1 MSRSHCHHLEHYMTL
16 DRVILAVA
24 AAGALGCDSSSAAQ
38 RSGSARMVDTLAQIY
53 AQAVADPRTNAF
65 LNRERAAALR
75 VALAQQVGLGEL
87 NSRFLL
93 AQEQLLAGDTRGGID
108 GLDSLRQLASFKVD
122 SKAPRN
128 KPFFDLLAIAYLRL
142 GEQENCALNMSASIC
157 ILPLDG
163 AARHVRE
170 EGARRAIALYEQI
183 LRAFP
188 DDRGSRWLLNIS
200 YMAVGGYPARVPRQ
214 WLIPGIAAVRDKTF
228 PRFYNVASAV
238 GLAVNNLAGGL
249 SVEDF
254 NRDGLLDLFM
264 TSWGLRDPVHLFIA
278 DGKGGYVDRT
288 NEAGLT
294 GITGGLNTIHADY
307 DNDGFEDILILRGA
321 WLGDAGEHPCSLLH
335 NRGDGTF
342 EDVTFAAGLG
352 SLHPRHSAAWAD
364 FNLDGQLDLVV
375 GNESGV
381 ANGKK
386 SHPSELF
393 VNKGNGTFSEV
404 SRSVGIDLDAFVKG
418 VVWSDVNNDGLPDL
432 FASVFGGP
440 NRLYMNRGG
449 KSNSTWRFEETALAS
464 GVRMPV
470 MSFPTWFW
478 DFDNDGWEDLLV
490 LSYDIRNSGALHDA
504 VAMEYLGENPPVE
517 HARLYRNKGDG
528 AFEDVSAK
536 TGLAGKVIYAMGSNF
551 GDLDNDG
558 WLDFYLGTGNPDLR
572 SVIPNR
578 MFRSVGGKRFDEVT
592 MEGGFGHLQK
602 GHATAFA
609 DFDRDGDEDIYMVMG
624 GAYQG
629 DMFTNVLFENPGWTG
644 RNWITLELEGRTAN
658 RSAIGA
664 RVELVAADSGGTE
677 HTVYRTVGTGGSFGA
692 GSLQLHVGLG
702 VAVRVKRLRI
712 TWPDAARSTTSYA
725 NLEPK
730 RAYRIVQGEAPTQL
744 NRPPVPFAQLAK
756 H

>member
-1 MSRSHCHHLEHYMTL
+1 MS
-16 DRVILAVA
+16 
-24 AAGALGCDSSSAAQ
+24 
-38 RSGSARMVDTLAQIY
+38 DTLASIY
-53 AQAVADPRTNAF
+53 ARSVADPATNAF

-75 VALAQQVGLGEL
+75 AELSKQVGLGEMQ
-87 NSRFLL
+87 SRFLL
-93 AQEQLLAGDTRGGID
+93 AQEQLLAGDTRGAIA
-108 GLDSLRQLASFKVD
+108 GLDSLRTLASLKVD
-122 SKAPRN
+122 ANAPRN
-128 KPFFDLLAIAYLRL
+128 KSFFDLLAIAYLRL

-170 EGARRAIALYEQI
+170 EGARKAIALYEQL

-188 DDRGSRWLLNIS
+188 DDRGSRWLLNVS

-214 WLIPGIAAVRDKTF
+214 WLIPNIGAARDKTF
-228 PRFYNVASAV
+228 PKFYNVAMNV

-254 NRDGLLDLFM
+254 NRDGLLDVFM
-264 TSWGLRDPVHLFIA
+264 TSWGLRDPVHLFLA
-278 DGKGGYVDRT
+278 DGRGGYVDRT
-288 NEAGLT
+288 NEAGLA

-321 WLGDAGEHPCSLLH
+321 WLGESGKHPCSLLH

-364 FNLDGQLDLVV
+364 FNLDGLLDLFI
-375 GNESGV
+375 GKESTS
-381 ANGKK
+381 NGTT

-393 VNKGNGTFSEV
+393 LNKGNGKFVEV
-404 SRSVGIDLDAFVKG
+404 SRLVGIDLDAFVKG

-432 FASVFGGP
+432 FVSVLSGP
-440 NRLYMNRGG
+440 NRLFMNRGG
-449 KSNSTWRFEETALAS
+449 ASITLWRFEESAIAA
-464 GVRMPV
+464 GVQLPI

-478 DFDNDGWEDLLV
+478 DYDNDGWNDLLV

-504 VAMEYLGENPPVE
+504 VAVEYLGETPAIE
-517 HARLYRNKGDG
+517 HTRLYRNKGDG
-528 AFEDVSAK
+528 TFEDVSVKA
-536 TGLAGKVIYAMGSNF
+536 GLAGKVIYAMGSNF

-558 WLDFYLGTGNPDLR
+558 WLDFYVGTGNPDLR
-572 SVIPNR
+572 SIIPNR
-578 MFRSVGGKRFDEVT
+578 MFRGVAGKRFDEVT

-609 DFDRDGDEDIYMVMG
+609 DFDRDGDQDIYMVVG

-629 DMFTNVLFENPGWTG
+629 DMFTNVLFENPGWAG
-644 RNWITLELEGRTAN
+644 RSWITLELEGRTAN

-664 RVELVAADSGGTE
+664 RVELLLADSAGTE
-677 HTVYRTVGTGGSFGA
+677 RTVHRTVGTGGSFGA
-692 GSLQLHVGLG
+692 TSLQVHVGLG
-702 VAVRVKRLRI
+702 NAVRVKHVRV
-712 TWPDAARSTTSYA
+712 TWPDAARSA
-725 NLEPK
+725 NTWPNLAPN
-730 RAYRIVQGEAPTQL
+730 RAYRIVQGQAPVVL
-744 NRPPVPFAQLAK
+744 SRPPVPFAQLAAS
-756 H
+756 HP